1 MLEAEPN
8 VLAAP
13 NAGAVVAVLLVEITE
28 GANGFGGLLAPNVN
42 GVLFEAVVVVVADG
56 KLKPDEDVDVVEELA
71 PNNDGGAAAVV
82 VAAAERDVDVDEVV
96 LGNENPPTVVVV
108 LGAVAAAGVDEKANK
123 LGVVEVVVAAEE
135 LAPNANKAGLS
146 DNVVVDGDAVL
157 VVAVANG
164 VLVNEPN
171 VGVADAVVDVVVV
184 VVKDKG
190 VGVFD
195 VVVVGL
201 VAENPPNVGNVEG
214 VLVTG

>member
-13 NAGAVVAVLLVEITE
+13 NAGVVVVVLLVEITE

-82 VAAAERDVDVDEVV
+82 VAAAGRDVDVDEVV

-108 LGAVAAAGVDEKANK
+108 LGAAAAAGVDEKANK
-123 LGVVEVVVAAEE
+123 LGVVEAVVATEE

-171 VGVADAVVDVVVV
+171 VGVADAVVDVVV
-184 VVKDKG
+184 KDKG

>member
-1 MLEAEPN
+1 VLEAEPN

-13 NAGAVVAVLLVEITE
+13 NAGVVVAVLLVEITE

-82 VAAAERDVDVDEVV
+82 VAAAGRDVDVDEVV

-108 LGAVAAAGVDEKANK
+108 LGAAAAAGVDEKANK